1 MKTER
6 HIKKNMKGYLE
17 EFAIANLWK
26 GRYNLS
32 WQHIHHDVNILVGI
46 NGQGKTTLLNAIDDY
61 YNEYPANYRIG
72 IYSSVKGNSISMPV
86 KFIQSFDR
94 PGQTRTKSKSLLLEE
109 LEKLVLKNKESQSF
123 FDYRMRA
130 LNYPEQAQEV
140 NKRIDAFFKT
150 VNKFFKDTH
159 KSIVIDKEL
168 NSLAFQDNSGL
179 LISLEMLSAG
189 EKQLLYIL
197 LTVFLMDKKP
207 FILLMDEPELSLH
220 ITWQSILIKELRKLN
235 PSCQLIITTHSPSIF
250 ANGYEDKLIFMEDL
264 IVENK

>member
-1 MKTER
+1 
-6 HIKKNMKGYLE
+6 MKGYLE

-26 GRYNLS
+26 GRYTLL
-32 WQHIHHDVNILVGI
+32 WQNINPDVNILVGI

-72 IYSSVKGNSISMPV
+72 IYSSVKGNPISIPV
-86 KFIQSFDR
+86 KYIQSFDR

-109 LEKLVLKNKESQSF
+109 LEKLVLKNKDAQSF

-130 LNYPEQAQEV
+130 LNYPEQAEKV

-159 KSIVIDKEL
+159 KYIVIDKEL
-168 NSLAFQDNSGL
+168 NSLAFQDKSGS

-189 EKQLLYIL
+189 EKQLLFIL
-197 LTVFLMDKKP
+197 LTVFLMDNMP

-235 PSCQLIITTHSPSIF
+235 PLCQLIITTHSPSIF

-264 IVENK
+264 LKKNK